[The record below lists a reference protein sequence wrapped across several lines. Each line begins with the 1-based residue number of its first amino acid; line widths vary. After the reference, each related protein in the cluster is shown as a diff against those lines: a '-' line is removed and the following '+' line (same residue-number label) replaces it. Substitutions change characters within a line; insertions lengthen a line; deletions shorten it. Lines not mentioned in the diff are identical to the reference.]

1 MLKVGIHRKKD
12 TRFDKGRGYSMH
24 NELHIIVSSGDIKEY
39 VIYIYIYLIEIT
51 HQYSYICKKIDY

>member
-39 VIYIYIYLIEIT
+39 VIYIYIYHRNHTSIQL
-51 HQYSYICKKIDY
+51 YM